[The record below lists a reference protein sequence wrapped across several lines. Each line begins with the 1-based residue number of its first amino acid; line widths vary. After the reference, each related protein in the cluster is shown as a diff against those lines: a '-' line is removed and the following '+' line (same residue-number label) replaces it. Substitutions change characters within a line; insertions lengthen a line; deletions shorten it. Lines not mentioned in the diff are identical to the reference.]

1 MSLEQVSK
9 HNLGEAVAGRR
20 RENMGELGLKPCCK
34 AQANSSA
41 SHLVPD
47 TPGSKLRARGA
58 LVVFGEADL
67 YIFFSIFRKCSNVET
82 AEILKHCTKAHKQHT
97 GYIIFFVPRFGL
109 IIDMGVV
116 NDLGI
121 RMKKET

>member
-1 MSLEQVSK
+1 MEYSCCPQTRWDQYPISQHCENAEIMSLEQVSK

-47 TPGSKLRARGA
+47 TP
-58 LVVFGEADL
+58 EANYVQEVPWL
-67 YIFFSIFRKCSNVET
+67 FLEKQICIYFF
-82 AEILKHCTKAHKQHT
+82 
-97 GYIIFFVPRFGL
+97 RFSGNAP
-109 IIDMGVV
+109 MWK
-116 NDLGI
+116 
-121 RMKKET
+121 RPKF